1 MTAFDTVHD
10 RLDAAVDALVS
21 ARVAYREHHKTQP
34 IRRIHRMGDDPTGDA
49 ILTAEYSALLK
60 VVAAFH
66 YAEQVS
72 ASEYSGESTL
82 AFEKRERQWAAGDE
96 VITSNR
102 DDAEGE
108 TRLEQLGRL
117 YYNEQE
123 RCRNEYAES
132 QAHKATGG

>member
-10 RLDAAVDALVS
+10 RLDTAIDALVS
-21 ARVAYREHHKTQP
+21 ARIAYREHHKTQP

-49 ILTAEYSALLK
+49 LLNAEYNALLK

-72 ASEYSGESTL
+72 GSEYSGESSV
-82 AFEKRERQWAAGDE
+82 AFETRERQWAAGDE

-102 DDAEGE
+102 DPAAGT
-108 TRLEQLGRL
+108 TRLEQLGTL
-117 YYNEQE
+117 YADEQK
-123 RCRNEYAES
+123 RCREEASE
-132 QAHKATGG
+132 GR